1 MKSPFVSSS
10 FHERELMT
18 CCLDYDRQLG
28 NIPVQK
34 MEFFARTAAGVE
46 FLLGNRTARQVAPG
60 KRGTTLAATLPLF
73 QRLSGKVL
81 IAAAWVELLRDFGK

>member
-1 MKSPFVSSS
+1 MKPPFVSSS

-34 MEFFARTAAGVE
+34 MDFFAGTAAGVE
-46 FLLGNRTARQVAPG
+46 FFPG
-60 KRGTTLAATLPLF
+60 ETWFPTQGEHLWMVNSQRHRHLK
-73 QRLSGKVL
+73 RLSL
-81 IAAAWVELLRDFGK
+81 QRCSE